1 MDGISFRVG
10 SKVKIDRCESCP
22 AIVGKLA
29 RIIGFDREAGFDTA
43 KLNFGRGRPQAN
55 RPVGVPVVD
64 LSIAQEG

>member
-1 MDGISFRVG
+1 MDFTGFSVG

-22 AIVGKLA
+22 AIVGKFA
-29 RIIGFDREAGFDTA
+29 RIIGFSNEAGFDTA

-55 RPVGVPVVD
+55 RPVDVPVVD